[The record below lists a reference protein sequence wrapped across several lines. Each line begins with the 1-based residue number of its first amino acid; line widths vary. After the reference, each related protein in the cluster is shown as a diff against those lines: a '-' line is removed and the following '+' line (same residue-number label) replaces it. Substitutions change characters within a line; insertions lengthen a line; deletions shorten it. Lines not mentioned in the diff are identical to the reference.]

1 MYDISSHS
9 RSQVCLDQARTT
21 NWAANPRAR
30 QMAAHTFPAHPA
42 RVAMTTKV
50 TRCKQ
55 HPKQNNDQ

>member
-1 MYDISSHS
+1 MYDISSHYS
-9 RSQVCLDQARTT
+9 WQVCLDQARTT
-21 NWAANPRAR
+21 NRAGNPRAR